1 MENKKDNV
9 IDQLNLRNKIAMK
22 ALDQIGDVFREYVKP
37 SLISF

>member
-9 IDQLNLRNKIAMK
+9 IEELNLRNKITMK
-22 ALDQIGDVFREYVKP
+22 ALDYIGDLFRELVKP